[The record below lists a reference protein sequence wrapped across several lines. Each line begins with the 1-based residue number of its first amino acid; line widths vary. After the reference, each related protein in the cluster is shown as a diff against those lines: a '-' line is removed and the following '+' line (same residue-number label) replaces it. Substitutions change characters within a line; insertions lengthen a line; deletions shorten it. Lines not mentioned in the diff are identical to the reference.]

1 MNRRNFLFTVLGIGA
16 IAKAVKS
23 DDKWTFFPFDKNRDG
38 VAELCGITN
47 EDIQKMQDSLED
59 FEFNWHK
66 RFFRADGVNTYIPSN
81 LNEFNFK
88 NNRHKWKSR

>member
-16 IAKAVKS
+16 LAKMVK
-23 DDKWTFFPFDKNRDG
+23 P
-38 VAELCGITN
+38 E
-47 EDIQKMQDSLED
+47 E
-59 FEFNWHK
+59 K
-66 RFFRADGVNTYIPSN
+66 RFDAWNDFYNGHKSFFRSDGVNTYIPSN